1 MNNPLL
7 PTEYHAGCE
16 ARLNELSQSD
26 ITNLTEFAE
35 RTLAGKG
42 LNPAAG
48 EDVTQRSL
56 ALILQGLESDQSGR
70 VPRLMDTEN
79 MDAFRNYVRG
89 VISSVVEAMS
99 RKREFRIEHNPLR
112 NEVDLPDDRTN
123 LTPAQIAE
131 WNDLRDQLFQR
142 LRDRAPQSLKATIN
156 AWESVFVESDRI
168 PGEGHPRNVGKV
180 KELAKKIVAELGG
193 IR

>member
-1 MNNPLL
+1 MNNPL

-16 ARLNELSQSD
+16 ARLNELLQSD

-35 RTLAGKG
+35 RTLAGQG

-56 ALILQGLESDQSGR
+56 ALILQGLESDQNGR

-79 MDAFRNYVRG
+79 KDAFLNYLRG
-89 VISSVVEAMS
+89 VISSVIEAMG
-99 RKREFRIEHNPLR
+99 RKREFRIEHKQWR
-112 NEVDLPDDRTN
+112 DEVDLSDDRTN

-142 LRDRAPQSLKATIN
+142 LRERAPRSLTGIVN
-156 AWESVFVESDRI
+156 AWEPVFVESDRI
-168 PGEGHPRNVGKV
+168 PAHGHPRNVGKV
-180 KELAKKIVAELGG
+180 KKLAKKIVTELGG